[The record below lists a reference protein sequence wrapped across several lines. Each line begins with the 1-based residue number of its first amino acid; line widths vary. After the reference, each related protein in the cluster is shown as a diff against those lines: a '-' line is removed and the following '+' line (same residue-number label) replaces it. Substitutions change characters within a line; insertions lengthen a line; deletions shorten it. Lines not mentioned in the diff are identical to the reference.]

1 MGELREWITLLLSP
15 VLIPVFFAA
24 RKAWQQWRK
33 KHEATRKLVR
43 RETRRADTYQAEGEV
58 AIDTLERENEELQLE
73 LEASELAAK
82 EARQAI
88 LSMAASLERLSK
100 AYERLAGG
108 KGASA

>member
-1 MGELREWITLLLSP
+1 MGELREWIALLLSP

-43 RETRRADTYQAEGEV
+43 REARRADTYQAEGSA

-73 LEASELAAK
+73 LEASELASK

-108 KGASA
+108 KAARS